1 MRILVNPNVLA
12 PVGGIEI
19 AMLQVNQEL
28 ARRGHEIAALYRQE
42 GVQEPEWR
50 ELTESMVRVP
60 TFDFTK
66 SSALRDLRALRPA
79 IRAAGAAHPDILH
92 LNRVEQSV
100 WGLLAAR
107 RARVPIVTTV
117 RNEPQ
122 FPGVNLVGRLTN
134 HFIAVSHYMRRRWTE
149 AGVPADRITVIGN
162 GVRAEEYPPGGAA
175 ELRKARADLGIA
187 PDEFV
192 LLYYGRIA
200 PEKGVDVLLEAWR
213 RLAPAK
219 GTLLLV
225 GVDELGPDREHLRAL
240 QAQQPPGCRWVPVRK
255 DVTAYLHAADV
266 IVLPALWQEPFGRV
280 VIEAMATGRPVI
292 ASRVGGIP
300 ETLTGEFASML
311 VGPGDAAELTARIA
325 ALQNWRRDN
334 PWLGARCTQHI
345 QDNFTLERVVDQIE
359 AVFTGVAAS
368 RRTAAPLGRVA

>member
-12 PVGGIEI
+12 PIGGIEM

-28 ARRGHEIAALYRQE
+28 SRRGHEIAALYRKG
-42 GVQEPEWR
+42 GVQEAEWR
-50 ELTESMVRVP
+50 ELAHSLDQVP
-60 TFDFTK
+60 SFDFTK
-66 SSALRDLRALRPA
+66 TTALRDLRALRPA
-79 IRAAGAAHPDILH
+79 IQAAAAVRPDILH

-107 RARVPIVTTV
+107 KAKVPIVTTV

-122 FPGVNLVGRLTN
+122 FPGVSVVGRLTN

-162 GVRAEEYPPGGAA
+162 GVRSEEYPVGGGV
-175 ELRKARADLGIA
+175 ELRRTRAELGIA

-200 PEKGVDVLLEAWR
+200 PEKGIDVLLDAWR
-213 RLAPAK
+213 RLAPEK

-225 GVDELGPDREHLRAL
+225 GVDEVGPDREHIRAL
-240 QAQQPPGCRWVPVRK
+240 AAHQPPGCRWVPVQK
-255 DVTAYLHAADV
+255 DVTTYLHAADV
-266 IVLPALWQEPFGRV
+266 VVLPALWQEPFGRV
-280 VIEAMATGRPVI
+280 VIEAMATGRPVV

-311 VGPGDAAELTARIA
+311 VEPGDSAALAARIGE
-325 ALQNWRRDN
+325 LQHWRRND
-334 PWLGARCTQHI
+334 PWLGARCTQHVH
-345 QDNFTLERVVDQIE
+345 DNFTLKRVVDQVE
-359 AVFTGVAAS
+359 AVFAGLAMS
-368 RRTAAPLGRVA
+368 RRAPAPLGRVA